1 MINHKVGLIGQILSE
16 IICLEFIKI
25 IPLESPSN
33 VFNILRRIQLCLH
46 PYRTSFNGMV
56 VLPHSSTEQLDQILL
71 TQEFFLP
78 TKILF
83 WLAVQ
88 MP

>member
-1 MINHKVGLIGQILSE
+1 MLTSLS
-16 IICLEFIKI
+16 
-25 IPLESPSN
+25 
-33 VFNILRRIQLCLH
+33 
-46 PYRTSFNGMV
+46 SFNGIV

-88 MP
+88 MPFLKMLVS